1 MTEVNYERYDKC
13 RFMEGAY
20 GRRQADAAL
29 LMEDALSG
37 SERAKNKFF
46 EALSTS
52 DTPALLAPAL
62 NRKIIDNYGSYDKIW
77 GAFASKEVVDDFRLQ
92 EINKYAHNQ
101 EGIAATNA
109 GQTFIPGT
117 LPRIPE
123 QGQYP
128 VIGVSASGISF
139 RVAKSGEQF
148 QLSWERLVQD
158 RSLRELE
165 RALAMFGLH
174 AAQTEDVEATRQF
187 IEGGIATALPVA
199 NRIASNPVLN
209 AANLEAA
216 YTLAV
221 AQKLDGRP
229 VNPRG
234 GFNLLVPTEL
244 ELTAQGILDKYEYRN
259 GSDPVRIGPSP
270 LAGKFT
276 IVANEWF
283 STIDS
288 TNGAKSWALA
298 PKPGVMG
305 EDQGVA
311 VGFLRGNEAPELSIK
326 SSDRFGPNG
335 ERIPGVSGDFD
346 NDSFATRVRHTATGI
361 TKGFAGWVG
370 SNGTGS

>member
-13 RFMEGAY
+13 RFVEGAY

-29 LMEDALSG
+29 LMEDAFTG

-46 EALSTS
+46 EALGTS

-62 NRKIIDNYGSYDKIW
+62 NRKIIDVYGSYEKIW
-77 GAFASKEVVDDFRLQ
+77 PTFASKEVVDDFRLQ
-92 EINKYAHNQ
+92 EINKYTHNQ
-101 EGIAATNA
+101 DGIAATNA

-128 VIGVSASGISF
+128 VLGVSASGISF

-158 RSLRELE
+158 RSLGELE
-165 RALAMFGLH
+165 RALKIFGLH

-187 IEGGIATALPVA
+187 MEGGIAVRLPSA
-199 NRIASNPVLN
+199 NRFTANPVLN

-216 YTLAV
+216 YKLAV

-234 GFNLLVPTEL
+234 GFNLLVPAEM
-244 ELTAQGILDKYEYRN
+244 ELTAQGILNKYEYRN
-259 GSDPVRIGPSP
+259 GSDPVLIGPNP
-270 LAGKFT
+270 LAGKLT

-283 STIDS
+283 SVIDA
-288 TNGAKSWALA
+288 THGATSWALA
-298 PKPGVMG
+298 PKPGAMG

-335 ERIPGVSGDFD
+335 ERIPGTSGDFD
-346 NDSFATRVRHTATGI
+346 NDSFATRVRATATGI
-361 TKGFAGWVG
+361 TKGFAGW
-370 SNGTGS
+370 TGSSGAGS